1 MATNPNMVAI
11 QTVTVPSG
19 GAASIEFTDIP
30 QTYTDLKLVLSSRKA
45 SGSETYE
52 AIWMTFNDATNRYY
66 EILLYNAGGGA
77 GSASHQNSLAR
88 LEWLAGGTGGGAT
101 ASTFGNSEIYIPNYT
116 SSVGKSVS
124 GDWVSESNSSS
135 PWQGLSAG
143 LWDPTSNAAI
153 TSIKLFHSTAG
164 NFAQYSTATLYGIK
178 NS

>member
-1 MATNPNMVAI
+1 MATYYDAI
-11 QTVTVPSG
+11 ATVEVGSG
-19 GAASIEFTDIP
+19 GQAEIEFTSIP
-30 QTYTDLKLVLSSRKA
+30 GTYTDLKLVLSSRKA

-52 AIWMTFNDATNRYY
+52 PIWMTFNGATDRYY
-66 EILLYNAGGGA
+66 EILLYNAGGGT
-77 GSASHQNSLAR
+77 GSVSHQNSLAR